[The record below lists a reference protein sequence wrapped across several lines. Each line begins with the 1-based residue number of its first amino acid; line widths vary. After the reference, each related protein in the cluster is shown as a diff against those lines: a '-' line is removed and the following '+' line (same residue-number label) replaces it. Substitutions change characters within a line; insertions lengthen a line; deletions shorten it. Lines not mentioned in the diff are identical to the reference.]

1 MNPLTKKKTPNL
13 LIGIIITLICV
24 TGFVLVHQTKG
35 IDAPSRNRNL
45 KTDLRNGLPKTPTGI
60 LKTVN
65 KANLFLNT
73 IRESLKQPRDFPFQ
87 PEWSSEVY
95 NPTKEV
101 TNEYQERL
109 KRHAL
114 LRNFYTSEARFS
126 SEFYQLHELLEAWN
140 FDDDPI
146 IRIVLFDTIQASSMK
161 RESLEVDQNLLHPF
175 MKEKLEKLIADDKKY
190 INDLFTNTYKIDD
203 PKFLES
209 LMLIRPNVGF
219 GAPDTHIEPNEPLL
233 VR

>member
-1 MNPLTKKKTPNL
+1 
-13 LIGIIITLICV
+13 
-24 TGFVLVHQTKG
+24 
-35 IDAPSRNRNL
+35 
-45 KTDLRNGLPKTPTGI
+45 
-60 LKTVN
+60 
-65 KANLFLNT
+65 
-73 IRESLKQPRDFPFQ
+73 
-87 PEWSSEVY
+87 
-95 NPTKEV
+95 
-101 TNEYQERL
+101 
-109 KRHAL
+109 
-114 LRNFYTSEARFS
+114 
-126 SEFYQLHELLEAWN
+126 
-140 FDDDPI
+140 
-146 IRIVLFDTIQASSMK
+146 MK